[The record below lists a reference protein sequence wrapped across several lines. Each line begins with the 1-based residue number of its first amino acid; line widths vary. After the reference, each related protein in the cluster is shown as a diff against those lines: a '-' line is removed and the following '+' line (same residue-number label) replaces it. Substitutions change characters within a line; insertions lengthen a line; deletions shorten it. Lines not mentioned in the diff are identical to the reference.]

1 MVDLRD
7 ANRLQKRYEDA
18 DLQLKYS
25 LSRRAEIFRRFLP
38 ADIKDKKIL
47 DIGIHHGDFSRLVLK
62 DQTAPHV
69 VGLDFSH
76 LPLKIA
82 KSSGFIVLQGDA
94 LKLPFKNSRFDVV
107 FCGQI
112 FEHVPD
118 PLELLDEVYRVLK
131 KDGVLILSTVNT
143 MTPPLILMTAYK
155 NLKFL
160 FGLENITAYK
170 KDLEHINEM
179 HILNVIGLVNVRGF
193 VIEKI
198 DMLDFHL
205 YPDMPGKLFELL
217 QPFGRLFPFFCST
230 VVLKCVK
237 KPD

>member
-1 MVDLRD
+1 MDLRD
-7 ANRLQKRYEDA
+7 ANRLQKRFEEA

-38 ADIKDKKIL
+38 HDLNEKLIL
-47 DIGIHHGDFSRLVLK
+47 DIGIHHGDFSKLVLK

-69 VGLDFSH
+69 VGLDFSP

-112 FEHVPD
+112 FEHVPN
-118 PLELLDEVYRVLK
+118 PLELLDEAHRVLK
-131 KDGVLILSTVNT
+131 EDGVLILSTVNT
-143 MTPPLILMTAYK
+143 MTPPLILMAAYK

-160 FGLENITAYK
+160 LGLENITAYK

-205 YPDMPGKLFELL
+205 YPDMPDRLFKFL
-217 QPFGRLFPFFCST
+217 QPLTKLFPFFCST
-230 VVLKCVK
+230 IVLKCIK

>member
-7 ANRLQKRYEDA
+7 ANRLQKRFEEA

-38 ADIKDKKIL
+38 AGLNEKLIL
-47 DIGIHHGDFSRLVLK
+47 DIGIHHGDFSKLVLK
-62 DQTAPHV
+62 DQHAPHV
-69 VGLDFSH
+69 VGLDFSP

-94 LKLPFKNSRFDVV
+94 LKLPFKDSKFDVV

-112 FEHVPD
+112 FEHVPN
-118 PLELLDEVYRVLK
+118 PLELLDEAHRVLK
-131 KDGVLILSTVNT
+131 EDGALILSTVNT
-143 MTPPLILMTAYK
+143 MTPPIILMTAYK

-160 FGLENITAYK
+160 LGLENITLYR

-179 HILNVIGLVNVRGF
+179 HILNVIGLLNVTGF

-198 DMLDFHL
+198 EMLDFHL
-205 YPDMPGKLFELL
+205 YPDMPEKLFKLI
-217 QPFGRLFPFFCST
+217 QPLGKLFPFFCST
-230 VVLKCVK
+230 IVLKCIK
-237 KPD
+237 K